1 MKIALGTT
9 SEQKKAIVERVAV
22 KTWPDLEIL
31 SCDVPSGIADQP
43 LSLDE
48 TIMGSINRAT
58 HASQVNGD
66 FVYAIG
72 MEAGLQKWNDV
83 YYLVCSVAINDH
95 QNSFIGLSS
104 PVPVPNE
111 VSRLVLEGLQFG
123 EEIRKYRET
132 KSLDQKMQ
140 LIIDELINRSDS
152 FSTAL
157 ERALEQ
163 LLNKGIFK
171 P

>member
-9 SEQKKAIVERVAV
+9 SDQKKAILERVAGQIFSN
-22 KTWPDLEIL
+22 LEIL
-31 SCDVPSGIADQP
+31 VCDVPSGIADQP

-48 TIMGSINRAT
+48 TIRGSMNRADG
-58 HASQVNGD
+58 AGR
-66 FVYAIG
+66 FEPGCVYAVG
-72 MEAGLQKWNDV
+72 MEAGLQQWNNL

-95 QNSFIGLSS
+95 QNSFVGLSS

-123 EEIRKYRET
+123 EEIRKYKET
-132 KSLDQKMQ
+132 NNLDHEMQ
-140 LIIDELINRSDS
+140 LIVDELINRSES

-163 LLNKGIFK
+163 MRNKAIFK